1 MIGIIIPVCRG
12 EQLLGQTIAGIRR
25 TITSPYRIYIVSD
38 FISPV
43 QGDDIVSVI
52 GDYRLGEAKNAGAN
66 AALRDGAQYLYFI
79 DAHMEF
85 PDRGWDRVLISFL
98 GSHERS
104 VISPKVYVAG
114 NPGQTVFSFVWFPPD
129 FTYRARPYPGN
140 TMEVP
145 SLCGCSQFMSRKAFE
160 DSGFGYTPF
169 FGIDDYE
176 FSLRMWRFGY
186 NIYSIG
192 EARIG
197 HEENRARR
205 GSVVT
210 GTDANERSASYLM
223 FTRLHYPQIHM
234 DASMEAERMIAP
246 YMPEYKCVIEENSL
260 RSVGDFHERW
270 RHW

>member
-1 MIGIIIPVCRG
+1 MIGIVIPSRKG
-12 EQLLGQTIAGIRR
+12 ERLLEQTIEEIRR

-38 FISPV
+38 YIPHIR
-43 QGDDIVSVI
+43 GRDIVNVI
-52 GDYRLGEAKNAGAN
+52 GNYRLGEAKNAGAKM
-66 AALRDGAQYLYFI
+66 ALVHGAQYLYFI

-85 PDRGWDRVLISFL
+85 PDKGWDKVLISFL
-98 GSHERS
+98 NSHKRS
-104 VISPKVYVAG
+104 IISPKVYVVG
-114 NPGQTVFSFVWFPPD
+114 NPKQTVFSFVWFPPD
-129 FTYRARPYPGN
+129 FTYRARPYPET

-186 NIYSIG
+186 SIYSIG

-197 HEENRARR
+197 HEEDRKRR

-210 GTDANERSASYLM
+210 GTDVNERKASYVM
-223 FTRLHYPQIHM
+223 FTRLHYPQIHI
-234 DASMEAERMIAP
+234 DTSFEIERMIAP
-246 YMPEYKCVIEENSL
+246 YMPQYKRVIEKKAY
-260 RSVGDFHERW
+260 RSVEDFHRRW
-270 RHW
+270 MYW